1 MCQDEQTPET
11 STTPVSEENEQQ
23 KQVQKPE
30 KKKQKPQKQDKPPTP
45 PLRSLHEA
53 LISESSKIAKGNRY
67 VDVPSFAGDSLT
79 VDSLSYIEYTS

>member
-23 KQVQKPE
+23 KQAQKPE

-45 PLRSLHEA
+45 PLRPLHEA
-53 LISESSKIAKGNRY
+53 LIAESSKIANGARY
-67 VDVPSFAGDSLT
+67 VDVISFTDDSLT
-79 VDSLSYIEYTS
+79 IDSLSYIEYTS

>member
-45 PLRSLHEA
+45 PLRPLHEA
-53 LISESSKIAKGNRY
+53 LKEESSKIANGARY
-67 VDVPSFAGDSLT
+67 IDVLSFLDDSLT
-79 VDSLSYIEYTS
+79 IDSLSYIDYTS